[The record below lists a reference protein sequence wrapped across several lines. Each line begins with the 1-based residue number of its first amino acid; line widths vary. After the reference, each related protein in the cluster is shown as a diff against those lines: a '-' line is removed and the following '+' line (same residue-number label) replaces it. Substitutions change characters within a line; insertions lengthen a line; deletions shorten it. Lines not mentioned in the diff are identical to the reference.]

1 MTIKPEKITTYG
13 ELRDALPRT
22 GSRKVPNIHDLRK
35 TAKLIFRKQ
44 TDSGTIGIYS
54 NGFFTYEECGRTTV
68 YGVDR
73 CERPETYAHSGKKEE
88 LPGDVDFSGYPW
100 ELILECAGAARLSYN
115 AYQREEYLSELSLD
129 APASRN
135 NLAFSVRPEHELREE
150 AEEEAEEAARR
161 AVMLKVMRKGLRK
174 LIPRQRKILELRYA
188 EGLSFEEIGKLTG
201 IKKGA
206 ACASCERAMKKVR
219 ENIAAYCSSKE
230 IEL

>member
-1 MTIKPEKITTYG
+1 MTIKLEKITTYG

-219 ENIAAYCSSKE
+219 ENIAAYCSLKE